1 MQTSVVAFS
10 SSIGKLQAELESEQ
24 QNKKIV
30 SKDSLSKGG
39 CLHRCRVK
47 IRDCVGMAP
56 ETNTPL
62 QTHAETLS
70 GIQCTIL
77 IDHLQGTSEVEQI
90 QSINVRE
97 RKELF

>member
-1 MQTSVVAFS
+1 MAK
-10 SSIGKLQAELESEQ
+10 G
-24 QNKKIV
+24 
-30 SKDSLSKGG
+30 SLSKGG
-39 CLHRCRVK
+39 CLHQCRVK

-70 GIQCTIL
+70 GIQCTIP
-77 IDHLQGTSEVEQI
+77 IDHLQGTSEVEQT